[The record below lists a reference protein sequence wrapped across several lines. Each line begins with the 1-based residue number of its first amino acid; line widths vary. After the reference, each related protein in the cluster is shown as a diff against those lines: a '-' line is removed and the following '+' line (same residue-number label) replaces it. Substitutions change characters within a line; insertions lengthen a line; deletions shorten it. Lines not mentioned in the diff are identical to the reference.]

1 MKRSRFSDSEI
12 VGILREAEAPGATIT
27 AVCQLHGISENTF
40 YRWRRRFGDLE
51 ISEVRRLRELE
62 SENSRLKR
70 IVAER
75 DLEIDVM
82 REILRGK

>member
-27 AVCQLHGISENTF
+27 AVCRLHGISENTF

-51 ISEVRRLRELE
+51 VSEVRRLRELE
-62 SENSRLKR
+62 RENARLKR

-82 REILRGK
+82 RELIRGK